1 MRYLKIYEPSTGWPL
16 RQKWIF
22 SADSENT
29 TGLLTSH
36 IANKC
41 SLSWKYVFEFTLG
54 RSSWLGA
61 GAGWTWWARRR
72 RKRRRGRRGRTP
84 GGSLLGSFIPDIVVA
99 FTFSLQ
105 RRAQLIWF
113 VRTPGAL
120 VKRWHVDKLL
130 VEFYCLMELW
140 RLGSQNL
147 YHFLREKQQKYISWI
162 CWDLDFLFSF
172 QPGVHVLGGQETL
185 RRWRCW
191 RATKYSGGSSFSS
204 CTTTEPDP

>member
-72 RKRRRGRRGRTP
+72 RRRRRRGRTP
-84 GGSLLGSFIPDIVVA
+84 GGSLLRSFSPDIVVA

-105 RRAQLIWF
+105 RRAQLTWF
-113 VRTPGAL
+113 VRIPGAL

-147 YHFLREKQQKYISWI
+147 YHFLREKEAKVH
-162 CWDLDFLFSF
+162 FLNLLRFGLSVFFSAWCACF
-172 QPGVHVLGGQETL
+172 GRARDTKKVKVL
-185 RRWRCW
+185 
-191 RATKYSGGSSFSS
+191 ASY
-204 CTTTEPDP
+204 

>member
-1 MRYLKIYEPSTGWPL
+1 MRCLKIDAPSTGWPL

-72 RKRRRGRRGRTP
+72 WRRRRRMGRTP
-84 GGSLLGSFIPDIVVA
+84 GGSLLRSFIPDIVVA

-120 VKRWHVDKLL
+120 VKRWHVDKLS
-130 VEFYCLMELW
+130 VEFYCLMVLW

-147 YHFLREKQQKYISWI
+147 YHFLREKAAKVHLLTLLRFGLSV
-162 CWDLDFLFSF
+162 FFSAWCVCF
-172 QPGVHVLGGQETL
+172 GRARDTKKVKVL
-185 RRWRCW
+185 
-191 RATKYSGGSSFSS
+191 ASN
-204 CTTTEPDP
+204 

>member
-1 MRYLKIYEPSTGWPL
+1 MRYLKIDAPSTGWPL

-36 IANKC
+36 IANRC

-61 GAGWTWWARRR
+61 GADWTWWARRR
-72 RKRRRGRRGRTP
+72 RRRRRRTP

-105 RRAQLIWF
+105 GRAQLSWF
-113 VRTPGAL
+113 LRTPGAF
-120 VKRWHVDKLL
+120 VKRWHVDKLSA
-130 VEFYCLMELW
+130 EFYCLMELR
-140 RLGSQNL
+140 RLGGQNL
-147 YHFLREKQQKYISWI
+147 YHFLREKAAKVHLLNFWRFGLSV
-162 CWDLDFLFSF
+162 FFSAWCACF
-172 QPGVHVLGGQETL
+172 GRARDTKKVKVL
-185 RRWRCW
+185 
-191 RATKYSGGSSFSS
+191 ASN
-204 CTTTEPDP
+204 